1 MRGGDSV
8 GRDRYDDKVLT
19 GEPGSDGQ
27 PPEMTLED
35 DDDGE

>member
-1 MRGGDSV
+1 M
-8 GRDRYDDKVLT
+8 GRDRYEDKVLT

-35 DDDGE
+35 DDE

>member
-1 MRGGDSV
+1 M
-8 GRDRYDDKVLT
+8 GRDRHDDKVLT

-35 DDDGE
+35 EDDDYGE